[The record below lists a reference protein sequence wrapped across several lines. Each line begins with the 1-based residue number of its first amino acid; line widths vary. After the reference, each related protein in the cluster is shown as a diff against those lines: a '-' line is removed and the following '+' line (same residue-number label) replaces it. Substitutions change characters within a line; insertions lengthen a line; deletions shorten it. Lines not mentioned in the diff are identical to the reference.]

1 MSEGTH
7 TRKDLIRSWADSVA
21 GTRDAWIARNQFFYE
36 DDYAYMQFVIRPGL
50 RVLELGCGTGGLLDA
65 VKPAFG
71 VGVDFSK
78 EMIEGARAKY
88 PHLQF
93 VEGDVEDKAVIERLP
108 GPFDV
113 IIISDTIGLL
123 DDCETVVRSLHAV
136 STPQTRIVLSY
147 YNRLWEG
154 VIRAGER
161 LGAKMRQ
168 DSRNWLSTKD
178 IENLLYLSGFQVV
191 KSEWRQ
197 IMPKR
202 LFGIGRFL
210 NRFVGPLPLIR
221 RLCLRTYVIARP
233 IAPSSDVE
241 PSVSVVIPCR
251 NERGNIENAVTRL
264 PAFGRE
270 QEIVFVEG
278 HSKDGTL
285 EEIHRVIDAY
295 PNKNIK
301 VFVQDGKGKGDAVRK
316 GFTNSSGEILMIL
329 DADLTVEPE
338 SLPRFYRA
346 LVDGKGEFING
357 TRLVYPLEDESM
369 RFLNLWANRAFS
381 KIFSWLLNQRF
392 TDTLCGTKVLTR
404 QSYDALAANRHYF
417 GDFDPFGDFD
427 LILGASKLNLYIVEI
442 PIRYQAR
449 AYGETQISRFRHG
462 WMLLRMVVFAYR
474 KLKAL

>member
-1 MSEGTH
+1 MDKIVS
-7 TRKDLIRSWADSVA
+7 RKQGIREWANSVA
-21 GTRDAWIARNQFFYE
+21 TERDAWIQRNSFFYE
-36 DDYAYMQFVIRPGL
+36 DDYAYMRFVVRENL
-50 RVLELGCGTGGLLDA
+50 RVLELGCGTGGLLA
-65 VKPAFG
+65 TLAPSFG
-71 VGVDFSK
+71 VGVDFSGA
-78 EMIEGARAKY
+78 MLDVARARY
-88 PHLQF
+88 PQLHF
-93 VEGDVEDKAVIERLP
+93 VEGDVEDPSVIAALP

-113 IIISDTIGLL
+113 IVISDTIGLL
-123 DDCETVVRSLHAV
+123 DDCEAVIRSLHAV
-136 STPQTRIVLSY
+136 STPDTRVVLSY

-161 LGAKMRQ
+161 FGLKMRQ

-178 IENLLYLSGFQVV
+178 IENLLYLGGFQVV

-221 RLCLRTYVIARP
+221 KLCLRTYVIARP
-233 IAPSSDVE
+233 IATAAAVE
-241 PSVSVVIPCR
+241 PTVSVIIPCR
-251 NERGNIENAVTRL
+251 NERGNIENAVKRL
-264 PAFGRE
+264 PHFGSR

-285 EEIHRVIDAY
+285 EEIQRVIEAY
-295 PNKNIK
+295 PDKTIK
-301 VFVQDGKGKGDAVRK
+301 LVVQDGKGKGDAVRK
-316 GFTNSSGEILMIL
+316 GFVTATGDVLMIL

-346 LVDGKGEFING
+346 LADGKGEFING
-357 TRLVYPLEDESM
+357 TRLVYPLESDSM

-404 QSYDALAANRHYF
+404 KSYDAIAEGRVYF

-427 LILGASKLNLYIVEI
+427 LILGASKLNLAIVEI

-449 AYGETQISRFRHG
+449 SYGETQISRFRHG